1 MMNLFTAVLVVALQH
16 PPMPAGMSHE
26 EHLKQM
32 AKEAELKKRGTRAM
46 GFDQDKTAHHFRTSA
61 TGGSI
66 EVEVTDPADSGSRDL
81 VRSHLKEIAA
91 EFAKGEFAKPF
102 QTHAEVPPGV
112 PTMERLKAAIRYKYE
127 ETPRGGMVRISTSNS
142 EALEA
147 IHEFL
152 AYQAGE
158 HHTGDRGSGIGDR
171 GSGIGDRGSGI
182 GDRGSGIG
190 DQGSA
195 IGVGDRGSGI
205 GD

>member
-1 MMNLFTAVLVVALQH
+1 MPLDLEVDSRVQDGRQETTDMMNLLAVVLAFALQH
-16 PPMPAGMSHE
+16 PAMPAGMSHE

-32 AKEAELKKRGTRAM
+32 AKDAELKKRGTLAM

-66 EVEVTDPADSGSRDL
+66 EVEVTDPADSGSRDQ

-91 EFAKGEFAKPF
+91 DFAKGDFAKPF

-112 PTMERLKAAIRYKYE
+112 PSMERLKADIRYTYE
-127 ETPRGGMVRISTSNS
+127 ETPYGGMVRISTSNP

-152 AYQAGE
+152 AYQARE
-158 HHTGDRGSGIGDR
+158 H
-171 GSGIGDRGSGI
+171 
-182 GDRGSGIG
+182 
-190 DQGSA
+190 Q
-195 IGVGDRGSGI
+195 VL
-205 GD
+205 